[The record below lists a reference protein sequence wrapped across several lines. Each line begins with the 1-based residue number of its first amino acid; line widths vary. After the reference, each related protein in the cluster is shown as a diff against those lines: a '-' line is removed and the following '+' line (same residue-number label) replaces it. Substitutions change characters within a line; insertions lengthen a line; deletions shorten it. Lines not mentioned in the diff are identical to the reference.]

1 MFFTGPHED
10 YHRPSDTA
18 DKINA
23 EGIEKVARLV
33 FRTASRLDERPAPLT
48 FVRTQAPS
56 QAARASGGGYGAY
69 FGSIPD
75 FSESETPGVRL
86 TGVRSGSPA
95 ETAGLKA
102 GDVLVRFA
110 GVTIRNLDDLSLALR
125 SKRPGDRVDF
135 TYLRNGAEM
144 SASATLQERK

>member
-1 MFFTGPHED
+1 
-10 YHRPSDTA
+10 
-18 DKINA
+18 
-23 EGIEKVARLV
+23 
-33 FRTASRLDERPAPLT
+33 LDGRDAPLT
-48 FVRTQAPS
+48 LVRAPAPA
-56 QAARASGGGYGAY
+56 QGGRGGGSGYGAY

-86 TGVRSGSPA
+86 TGVRGGSPA
-95 ETAGLKA
+95 ESAGLKA

-110 GVTIRNLDDLSLALR
+110 GVTIRNLDDLTLALR

-144 SASATLQERK
+144 SGSATLQERK